1 MISFWAVCEHRAPVA
16 SVQLCTTFVGSY
28 GTNALSVVSSNTCTA
43 PVQDTNPGG
52 LSTVMKTASK
62 LQPFAFSDVTHAPPP
77 PRARD
82 VPGARRGAAAPANS
96 AAPSAATC
104 QAFCALCRRPMQV
117 AEDRSPIDQLPS
129 SSNAAAEDAGVQ
141 NELCKLC
148 ESLCAESPDAIMFM
162 SLPALQGDAVQGPSV
177 ADASSAG
184 DRSNGESVA
193 QQLMRAHISDHLLE
207 P

>member
-1 MISFWAVCEHRAPVA
+1 M
-16 SVQLCTTFVGSY
+16 VGSY
-28 GTNALSVVSSNTCTA
+28 STNALSVVSSNTCTA
-43 PVQDTNPGG
+43 LVQDTNPGG

-62 LQPFAFSDVTHAPPP
+62 LQPFAFSDAAHAPPP

-82 VPGARRGAAAPANS
+82 VPGARRGAPASANA

-117 AEDRSPIDQLPS
+117 AEERNAIRQLPTLGDV
-129 SSNAAAEDAGVQ
+129 AADDFGVQ

-148 ESLCAESPDAIMFM
+148 TSLCAESPDVILFT
-162 SLPALQGDAVQGPSV
+162 SSPALQGDAAKGPSV
-177 ADASSAG
+177 ADASSAD